1 MSGFIFFYRFRIL
14 LFGCT
19 CFFFSCSWGDLAQQ
33 LAACADAVTQIE
45 FSQGSDT
52 ATLTA
57 LDGQWVV
64 NHGRAVRPSCLSGWW
79 RVVLNWQ
86 LHPLAVDEALQ
97 QRITNR
103 IVKEGL
109 HVAVF
114 TKRFD
119 HPLLTFYIVK
129 TAEAGTIIY
138 SGEQLFLANMPYSDY
153 EITDAFSAKPA
164 FWKESTVFSYS
175 PHDLDTL
182 TVEHLQRPE
191 ASFQL
196 LRDGNRWRP
205 VALEGNRVA
214 GHENEA
220 LINRYVTYFRQV
232 EADTIV
238 SRLSEPA
245 LTAIRRHLQHRIGIK
260 SAKGNLTV
268 ELFGIPLATGE
279 GYDTDKCLLF
289 MVETEEWAQASWVY
303 FDLLLRD
310 LNDFVDKNKR

>member
-1 MSGFIFFYRFRIL
+1 MSGFIFSPRFRIL

-19 CFFFSCSWGDLAQQ
+19 CFFSSCSRGDLAQQ

-64 NHGRAVRPSCLSGWW
+64 NHGRAVRPSCLLGWW

-86 LHPLAVDEALQ
+86 LHPLALDEVLQ
-97 QRITNR
+97 QNITNR

-114 TKRFD
+114 TSRFD
-119 HPLLTFYIVK
+119 RPLLTFYVFK
-129 TAEAGTIIY
+129 MGEAGAIIY
-138 SGEQLFLANMPYSDY
+138 SDERLFLTNMSPGS
-153 EITDAFSAKPA
+153 EITAAFSAKPA
-164 FWKESTVFSYS
+164 FWKEATVFSYS
-175 PHDLDTL
+175 PLDLDTL

-196 LRDGNRWRP
+196 LRDGNRWHP
-205 VALEGNRVA
+205 VAQGNRVA
-214 GHENEA
+214 GHENET

-232 EADTIV
+232 EADTIAG
-238 SRLSEPA
+238 RLSEPA
-245 LTAIRRHLQHRIGIK
+245 LTAMRRHLQHRIGIK

-268 ELFGIPLATGE
+268 ELFGIPLAAGE

-289 MVETEEWAQASWVY
+289 MVETEEWAQASWVH
-303 FDLLLRD
+303 FDLLLKD